1 MLPPLGWVSCAMC
14 AGIGAW
20 VCRRGERVWR
30 SEWDLSAARNGL
42 GSVLPSNLVYAAG
55 VVGLIAILYTQLTQY
70 AMSTMI
76 NKFVNSL
83 Q

>member
-30 SEWDLSAARNGL
+30 SGWDLSTARNGL
-42 GSVLPSNLVYAAG
+42 GSVLPSKLVYAAG
-55 VVGLIAILYTQLTQY
+55 EVSVTTLLYNAVHRVVVLCQLR
-70 AMSTMI
+70 ST
-76 NKFVNSL
+76 FT
-83 Q
+83 